1 MGDRNLRPLSE
12 QLRIDHECG
21 DFGNALDGYAER
33 AAALEQQAERL
44 RAQRDALA
52 LLLGECADELETE
65 IHCRLSGQTATLR
78 LELPQRAKA
87 KLREIGLPHGLPPNA
102 QVTGRP

>member
-44 RAQRDALA
+44 RAENEALRKDAQRWRTIEPLFYGVNLHMNGTAHFLLPGEAIKPRARTAAEAVDAMA
-52 LLLGECADELETE
+52 
-65 IHCRLSGQTATLR
+65 SN
-78 LELPQRAKA
+78 AK
-87 KLREIGLPHGLPPNA
+87 
-102 QVTGRP
+102 